1 MPRLRRKMWGRQ
13 GRPVGFPDVRGS
25 QWNSIQNSSDL
36 ISSWIKTLELSWM
49 FQWWT
54 ELWIELWFYPY
65 SPWTMGSQ
73 GATKWVS
80 QLQLND
86 RLVSWG
92 INHCDLPRTCF
103 LPLRY
108 ALVCHDFLAEFIEST
123 GFVSYWKWIEMAS
136 VRFHDGIVCLC
147 SVLGVSHPMAHRLH
161 LAAVESGVEPN
172 VSM

>member
-86 RLVSWG
+86 RLVSWES
-92 INHCDLPRTCF
+92 IIVICQEPVFCHWDMRLFAMIF
-103 LPLRY
+103 LLNLLNQRVLY
-108 ALVCHDFLAEFIEST
+108 HTGNESKWQVSASTMELFVFVVSLVSVIPWLTDFI
-123 GFVSYWKWIEMAS
+123 
-136 VRFHDGIVCLC
+136 
-147 SVLGVSHPMAHRLH
+147 
-161 LAAVESGVEPN
+161 
-172 VSM
+172 